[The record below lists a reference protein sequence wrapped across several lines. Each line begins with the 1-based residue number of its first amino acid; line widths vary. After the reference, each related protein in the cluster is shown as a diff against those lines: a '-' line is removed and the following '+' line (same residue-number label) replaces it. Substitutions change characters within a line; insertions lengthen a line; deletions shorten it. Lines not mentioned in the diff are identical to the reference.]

1 MNNNQHPSVPGE
13 CHHELAD
20 LLDHLLNL
28 PLGSQDEVEEWYETA
43 SSAEEFLETH
53 WSDLTVPIPHDIY
66 HFFSDADIR
75 AKESGY
81 RVSQE
86 DEVRRLIALLRSK

>member
-43 SSAEEFLETH
+43 SSAEEFLET
-53 WSDLTVPIPHDIY
+53 TGPISRCL
-66 HFFSDADIR
+66 FLMTSTTFSLMQTFGQKSR
-75 AKESGY
+75 AIEL
-81 RVSQE
+81 
-86 DEVRRLIALLRSK
+86 VRKTRFEG

>member
-53 WSDLTVPIPHDIY
+53 
-66 HFFSDADIR
+66 
-75 AKESGY
+75 
-81 RVSQE
+81 
-86 DEVRRLIALLRSK
+86 